1 MKIYFLL
8 FLILLGIFFGCQ
20 NTRNER
26 SVSELTFDSLLIVQ
40 KESWSIPGVA
50 IGILRND
57 SIVYAKGLGVK
68 SIKTG
73 DAITTKS
80 IFHTAS
86 VSKPFTATAI
96 VQLLEQGKLNLNDK
110 LIQYIPYFKM
120 EDTRYRDITL
130 KHILT
135 HTSGIPDVDDYEWS
149 QPQYDEDAAKRYASG
164 FSETI
169 LDFEPGTEYNYSN
182 AAYDL
187 LANVISSVSGMTF
200 EAYMKK
206 FIFEPVGM
214 TSSTFYTPEVPED
227 LATTPHI
234 LDDSLQIATGYH
246 YPYNRR
252 HAPSS
257 TLQSNVED
265 MLKWARVNLNKG
277 EIDGKRIYSEDSYH
291 LLISSQVETQWGA
304 NRALGWGIREVGKYK
319 VINHSGGDDGYLS
332 FFAFVPEKN
341 LGFVMMANNDFYWS
355 GDASRIWMQQ
365 LLLGE
370 VEKEWKVSIGYKL
383 KDYILTEGIE
393 KCKEVYFQ
401 IAKEDSIYWC
411 EPKFLDE
418 LGYSL
423 LWRGHEKA
431 ALDIFQFA
439 VELEPDNAT
448 WNESVGEA
456 YLALGEKENA
466 IEWYEKAVELNPKQE
481 YSKAKLMELVT
492 KERR

>member
-1 MKIYFLL
+1 MLL
-8 FLILLGIFFGCQ
+8 
-20 NTRNER
+20 
-26 SVSELTFDSLLIVQ
+26 VQ
-40 KESWSIPGVA
+40 KESWNIPGVA
-50 IGILRND
+50 IGVLRND
-57 SIVYAKGLGVK
+57 SVLYAKGLGVK

-80 IFHTAS
+80 IFHMAS

-96 VQLLEQGKLNLNDK
+96 VQLMEQGKLDLDDK

-120 EDTRYRDITL
+120 EDTRYREITI

-135 HTSGIPDVDDYEWS
+135 HTSGIPDEDDYEWS

-291 LLISSQVETQWGA
+291 LLTSSQVETQWGA

-319 VINHSGGDDGYLS
+319 VI
-332 FFAFVPEKN
+332 
-341 LGFVMMANNDFYWS
+341 
-355 GDASRIWMQQ
+355 
-365 LLLGE
+365 
-370 VEKEWKVSIGYKL
+370 
-383 KDYILTEGIE
+383 
-393 KCKEVYFQ
+393 
-401 IAKEDSIYWC
+401 
-411 EPKFLDE
+411 
-418 LGYSL
+418 
-423 LWRGHEKA
+423 
-431 ALDIFQFA
+431 
-439 VELEPDNAT
+439 
-448 WNESVGEA
+448 
-456 YLALGEKENA
+456 
-466 IEWYEKAVELNPKQE
+466 
-481 YSKAKLMELVT
+481 
-492 KERR
+492 

>member
-1 MKIYFLL
+1 MRIKFLTL
-8 FLILLGIFFGCQ
+8 TILTILFFGCQ
-20 NTRNER
+20 NSQNQR
-26 SVSELTFDSLLIVQ
+26 SDAEVTFDSLLLVQ
-40 KESWSIPGVA
+40 KESWNIPGIA

-57 SIVYAKGLGVK
+57 SVVYAEGLGVK
-68 SIKTG
+68 SINTG
-73 DAITTKS
+73 DSITTKS
-80 IFHTAS
+80 IFHMAS

-96 VQLLEQGKLNLNDK
+96 IQLLEQGKLDLNDR
-110 LIQYIPYFKM
+110 LIKYIPHFKM
-120 EDTRYRDITL
+120 ADDRYKDITI

-135 HTSGIPDVDDYEWS
+135 HTSGIPDVEDYEWS
-149 QPQYDEDAAKRYASG
+149 KPQYDTDAAKRYASS
-164 FSETI
+164 FSEAI

-187 LANVISSVSGMTF
+187 LANVISLLSGMTF
-200 EAYMKK
+200 EDYMKK

-214 TSSTFYTPEVPED
+214 TNSTFYTPEVQD
-227 LATTPHI
+227 HLATTPHV
-234 LDDSLQIATGYH
+234 LNDSLQITTGYH

-265 MLKWARVNLNKG
+265 MLKWARVNLNRG
-277 EIDGKRIYSEDSYH
+277 EIDGKRIFSEDSYD
-291 LLISSQVETQWGA
+291 LLTSSQVETEWGL
-304 NRALGWGIREVGKYK
+304 NRVLGWGIRDVGEYK

-355 GDASRIWMQQ
+355 GDASKIWMQQ
-365 LLLGE
+365 LVLGE

-393 KCKEVYFQ
+393 KCKEIYFET
-401 IAKEDSIYWC
+401 AEKDSIYWC

-418 LGYSL
+418 LGYDL
-423 LWRGHEKA
+423 LWRGHKEA

-439 VELEPDNAT
+439 VEIEPDNAT

-456 YLALGEKENA
+456 YLALGEEDNA
-466 IEWYEKAVELNPKQE
+466 IKWYQRAIELNPKQA
-481 YSKAKLMELVT
+481 YSRTKLIELGS
-492 KERR
+492 KLPR